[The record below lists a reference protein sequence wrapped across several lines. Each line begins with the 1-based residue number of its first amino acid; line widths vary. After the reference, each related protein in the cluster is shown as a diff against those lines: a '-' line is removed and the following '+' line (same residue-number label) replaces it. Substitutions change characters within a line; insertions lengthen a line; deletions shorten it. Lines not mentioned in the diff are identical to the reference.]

1 MSERADAELSIF
13 ADAKRAEGNAA
24 FKAGEFAR
32 AVKLYTRALDAAEA
46 LPAPPTPEKL
56 KPTPLAAVLANR
68 CVAHARL
75 AEAPDRSD
83 ADKKAS
89 EAAALADAH
98 AAVAAAPNWPKAH
111 YRLGQR
117 HMHRKDFTKAHA
129 AFKQGWH
136 LDTKNE
142 ELTEACR
149 EALEAMAQVD
159 REGSMRRAAA
169 AGYTAAAAAPAVHEE
184 ARANTEGVALPVP
197 QYELEDLLLED
208 TLVLRV
214 SLPGVT
220 SFDQIELS
228 ASSTSVEV
236 AAAGFSA
243 LSIELP
249 APVDETRSK
258 AKFAKK
264 PAELVIRWPRASV

>member
-46 LPAPPTPEKL
+46 LPAPTPEKL

-184 ARANTEGVALPVP
+184 ARAHAESVALPVP
-197 QYELEDLLLED
+197 AYELEDLLLED

-220 SFDQIELS
+220 SFEQIELS

-264 PAELVIRWPRASV
+264 TSELVIRWPRASL